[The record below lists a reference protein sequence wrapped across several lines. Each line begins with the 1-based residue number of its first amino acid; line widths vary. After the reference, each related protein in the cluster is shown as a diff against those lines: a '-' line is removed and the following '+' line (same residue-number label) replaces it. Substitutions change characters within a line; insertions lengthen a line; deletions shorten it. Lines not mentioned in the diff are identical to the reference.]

1 MFSQGS
7 CEHSHPS
14 FMIHLLSPHVSTSAP
29 TPGGS
34 SMFPQPCD
42 LADPCSTVFQR
53 NLFFQVENH
62 SLLLLTATIM
72 TATNVAPVV
81 PAAPVLLLLHALGS
95 PTLITPHVLLIALPS
110 CLRLGTEDPLWWLL
124 WGSYSW
130 GTHGL
135 LKHRQWQQ
143 PKGCSQGSDQP
154 LLSQIS
160 RSPFL
165 CPTLMEVRDRH

>member
-81 PAAPVLLLLHALGS
+81 PRCPSVATATCPGQPHTHHSPRAAHSFAILSQTGDRGPSVVASLGFLFLGYTWALE
-95 PTLITPHVLLIALPS
+95 TQTVAA
-110 CLRLGTEDPLWWLL
+110 TQ
-124 WGSYSW
+124 
-130 GTHGL
+130 GL
-135 LKHRQWQQ
+135 LTRK
-143 PKGCSQGSDQP
+143 
-154 LLSQIS
+154 
-160 RSPFL
+160 
-165 CPTLMEVRDRH
+165 